1 MATINT
7 KLQQDYQNE
16 MDLINKTKKGLVVKP
31 TKTNTGL
38 PNNTV
43 GITSGM
49 VGNKATTTQKNTSV
63 NTSVNKSSSVVDTS
77 AYDRSWGQN
86 QAQYNLQLGQ
96 LDQSYQLALSQL
108 SEQEKE
114 EESQTGR
121 LAQQSYIEREKA
133 KKVLPNQLGMMG
145 VANTGYENVARENIQ
160 NQFNNSYEQY
170 MYNLGLA
177 KAAIKRARDSQ
188 TMNYNQNKASI
199 QLNQQQAYDDY
210 QYSKQ
215 QAYIKQSQS
224 NSSSVG
230 SKTKPTIDTV
240 IQNALSYG
248 SADRSVDYLKSMV
261 EQKVISREEA
271 NRIYNEYGQYWA
283 YYNQ

>member
-1 MATINT
+1 MATINN
-7 KLQQDYQNE
+7 KLRNDYQEE

-31 TKTNTGL
+31 TKPNTGL

-49 VGNKATTTQKNTSV
+49 INGNNTRKPTTNNTNRTNTSS
-63 NTSVNKSSSVVDTS
+63 NNGS
-77 AYDRSWGQN
+77 YDRNRQQT

-121 LAQQSYIEREKA
+121 LAQQSYLAKKQAEKA
-133 KKVLPNQLGMMG
+133 LPNQLSAMG
-145 VANTGYENVARENIQ
+145 LSQTGYEGVARNSINEQHMNAYEN
-160 NQFNNSYEQY
+160 Y
-170 MYNLGLA
+170 MYNLSLA

-210 QYSKQ
+210 VYSK
-215 QAYIKQSQS
+215 SQS
-224 NSSSVG
+224 NKSSG
-230 SKTKPTIDTV
+230 SNTKPTIDTV
-240 IQNALSYG
+240 IQTALSYG

-261 EQKVISREEA
+261 DQKVISREEA

>member
-1 MATINT
+1 MATINN
-7 KLQQDYQNE
+7 KLRNDYQEE

-31 TKTNTGL
+31 TKPNTGL

-49 VGNKATTTQKNTSV
+49 VNSNNTRKPTTNNTNRTNTSS
-63 NTSVNKSSSVVDTS
+63 NNGS
-77 AYDRSWGQN
+77 YDRNWQQT

-230 SKTKPTIDTV
+230 SKNKPTIDTV
-240 IQNALSYG
+240 IKNALSYG

-261 EQKVISREEA
+261 DQKVISREEA

>member
-1 MATINT
+1 MATIND
-7 KLQQDYQNE
+7 KLRNDYQEE

-121 LAQQSYIEREKA
+121 LAQQSYIA
-133 KKVLPNQLGMMG
+133 KKQAEKVLPNQLEMMG

-177 KAAIKRARDSQ
+177 KAAIKRARESQ

-224 NSSSVG
+224 NSSSVV
-230 SKTKPTIDTV
+230 SKTKPNIDTV
-240 IQNALSYG
+240 IKTALSYG

-261 EQKVISREEA
+261 DQKVISREEA
-271 NRIYNEYGQYWA
+271 NRIYNEYGQYWS

>member
-1 MATINT
+1 MATINN
-7 KLQQDYQNE
+7 KLRNDYQEE

-31 TKTNTGL
+31 TKPNTGL

-49 VGNKATTTQKNTSV
+49 VNGNNNGKPTTNNTNRTNTSS
-63 NTSVNKSSSVVDTS
+63 NNSS
-77 AYDRSWGQN
+77 YDRNWQQN

-121 LAQQSYIEREKA
+121 LAQQSYLAKKQAEKA
-133 KKVLPNQLGMMG
+133 LPNQLSAMG
-145 VANTGYENVARENIQ
+145 LSQTGYEGVVRNNINEQHMNAYEN
-160 NQFNNSYEQY
+160 Y
-170 MYNLGLA
+170 MYNLSLA

-188 TMNYNQNKASI
+188 TMSYNQNKASI

-210 QYSKQ
+210 VYSK
-215 QAYIKQSQS
+215 SQS
-224 NSSSVG
+224 NKSSG
-230 SKTKPTIDTV
+230 SNTKPTIDTV

-248 SADRSVDYLKSMV
+248 SADRSVNYLKSMV
-261 EQKVISREEA
+261 EQGVISREEA

>member
-1 MATINT
+1 MATINN
-7 KLQQDYQNE
+7 KLRNDYQEE

-31 TKTNTGL
+31 TKPNTGL

-49 VGNKATTTQKNTSV
+49 VNGNNTRKPTTNNTNRTNTSS
-63 NTSVNKSSSVVDTS
+63 NNGS
-77 AYDRSWGQN
+77 YDRNWQQT

-230 SKTKPTIDTV
+230 SKNKPTIDTV
-240 IQNALSYG
+240 IKNALSYG

-271 NRIYNEYGQYWA
+271 NRIYNEYGQYWS

>member
-1 MATINT
+1 MATINN
-7 KLQQDYQNE
+7 KLRNDYQEE

-31 TKTNTGL
+31 TKPNTGL

-49 VGNKATTTQKNTSV
+49 VNGNNTRKPTTNNTNRTNTSS
-63 NTSVNKSSSVVDTS
+63 NNGS
-77 AYDRSWGQN
+77 YDRNWQQT

-108 SEQEKE
+108 AEQEKE

-240 IQNALSYG
+240 IKNALSYG

-261 EQKVISREEA
+261 DQKVISREEA
-271 NRIYNEYGQYWA
+271 NRIYNEYGQYWS

>member
-31 TKTNTGL
+31 TKPNTGL

-49 VGNKATTTQKNTSV
+49 VNGNNTRKPTTNNTNRTNTSS
-63 NTSVNKSSSVVDTS
+63 NNGS
-77 AYDRSWGQN
+77 YDRNWQQT
-86 QAQYNLQLGQ
+86 QAQYNLQLGH

-210 QYSKQ
+210 VYSK
-215 QAYIKQSQS
+215 SQS
-224 NSSSVG
+224 NKYSSGTSA
-230 SKTKPTIDTV
+230 KPTIDTV
-240 IQNALSYG
+240 IKNALSYG
-248 SADRSVDYLKSMV
+248 TADRSVDYLKSMV

>member
-1 MATINT
+1 MATIND
-7 KLQQDYQNE
+7 KLRNDYQEE

-121 LAQQSYIEREKA
+121 LAQQSYIA
-133 KKVLPNQLGMMG
+133 KKQAEKVLPNQLEMMG

-177 KAAIKRARDSQ
+177 KAAIKRARESQ

-215 QAYIKQSQS
+215 QASIKQSQS
-224 NSSSVG
+224 NSSSVV
-230 SKTKPTIDTV
+230 SKTKPNIDTV
-240 IQNALSYG
+240 IKTALSYG

-271 NRIYNEYGQYWA
+271 NRIYNEYGQYWS

>member
-1 MATINT
+1 MATINN
-7 KLQQDYQNE
+7 KLRNDYQEE

-31 TKTNTGL
+31 TKPNTGL

-49 VGNKATTTQKNTSV
+49 VGNKATTTPKNTSV
-63 NTSVNKSSSVVDTS
+63 NNRVNKSSSVVDTS
-77 AYDRSWGQN
+77 AYDRSWGQT

-108 SEQEKE
+108 AEQEKE

-145 VANTGYENVARENIQ
+145 VANTGYENIARENIQ

-210 QYSKQ
+210 VYSK
-215 QAYIKQSQS
+215 SQS
-224 NSSSVG
+224 NKYSSGTSA
-230 SKTKPTIDTV
+230 KPTIDTV
-240 IQNALSYG
+240 IKNALSYG

-271 NRIYNEYGQYWA
+271 NRIYNEYGQYWS

>member
-1 MATINT
+1 MATINN
-7 KLQQDYQNE
+7 KLRNDYQEE

-31 TKTNTGL
+31 TKPNTGL

-49 VGNKATTTQKNTSV
+49 VGNKATTTPKNTSV
-63 NTSVNKSSSVVDTS
+63 NTGVNKSSSVVDTS
-77 AYDRSWGQN
+77 AYDRSWGQT

-96 LDQSYQLALSQL
+96 LDQSYKLALSQL

-224 NSSSVG
+224 NSSSGV

-261 EQKVISREEA
+261 DQKVISREEA

>member
-63 NTSVNKSSSVVDTS
+63 NTSVNKSSSAVTS

-108 SEQEKE
+108 AEQEKE

-215 QAYIKQSQS
+215 QSYIKQSQS

-240 IQNALSYG
+240 IKNALSYG

-261 EQKVISREEA
+261 DQKVISREEA